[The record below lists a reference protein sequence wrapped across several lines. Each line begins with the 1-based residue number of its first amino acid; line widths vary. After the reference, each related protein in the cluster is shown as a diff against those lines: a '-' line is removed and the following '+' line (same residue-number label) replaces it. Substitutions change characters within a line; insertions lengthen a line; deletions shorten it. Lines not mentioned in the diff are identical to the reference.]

1 MRNQFVILV
10 VIALIFVYVFPIETA
25 QDNAVDKLRKEI
37 KSQYQ
42 EILDRQD
49 RIIEAQN
56 TILTKIEK
64 LRTIV
69 LSTR

>member
-37 KSQYQ
+37 KNQYQ